1 MYNRKGVILL
11 KIEKVS
17 DSQLK
22 FTLTQADLEEMKI
35 KIEDLAAPGERTQKI
50 FRDMIEKAVSQ
61 CDFPID
67 NTPLMVEAV
76 PASPESIMIIVTKV
90 NNKRETPEN
99 FMQLNHGGAVKKY
112 KRKSIEAPF
121 APRTVSDEN
130 ILIFSFDTLDDI
142 IDLSPDINKVYT
154 GTNSI
159 YKNRGRYFLI
169 IINDNPLD
177 NVEVETIEGMLFEFG
192 KKHVSNLL
200 AEEYLME
207 HGEKIIDGNAL
218 QVLSENFA

>member
-1 MYNRKGVILL
+1 M

-17 DSQLK
+17 NSQLK
-22 FTLTQADLEEMKI
+22 FTLTQADMEEMKI
-35 KIEDLAAPGERTQKI
+35 KIEDLATPSERTQKI

-90 NNKRETPEN
+90 ANQKSESIEK
-99 FMQLNHGGAVKKY
+99 FIQLDHSKGMRKY

-121 APRTVSDEN
+121 SPRTVSDDS

-142 IDLSPDINKVYT
+142 IDLSPDISRVYT

-159 YKNRGRYFLI
+159 YKNNGRYFLI

-177 NVEVETIEGMLFEFG
+177 NIEVESIEGMMFEFG
-192 KKHVSNLL
+192 KKHISNML

-218 QVLSENFA
+218 QILSENFA

>member
-1 MYNRKGVILL
+1 M

-22 FTLTQADLEEMKI
+22 FTLTQADMEEMKI
-35 KIEDLAAPGERTQKI
+35 KIEDLATPSERTQKI

-90 NNKRETPEN
+90 SNKKSEN
-99 FMQLNHGGAVKKY
+99 IEKFFQLDNSKGMRKY
-112 KRKSIEAPF
+112 KRKSIEAPYS
-121 APRTVSDEN
+121 PRTVSDDS
-130 ILIFSFDTLDDI
+130 ILILSFDTLDDI
-142 IDLSPDINKVYT
+142 IDISPDISKVYT
-154 GTNSI
+154 GTNSV
-159 YKNRGRYFLI
+159 YKNNGRYFLI
-169 IINDNPLD
+169 VINDNPLD
-177 NVEVETIEGMLFEFG
+177 NIEVEAIEDMLYEFG
-192 KKHVSNLL
+192 RKHVSNML

-218 QVLSENFA
+218 QVLADTFA